1 MSKIKP
7 KEESQTAHFTEPLT
21 ELYRSADRN
30 ELGFTAALTPL
41 DGAASSLDI
50 QHELLR

>member
-1 MSKIKP
+1 MSKIKLR
-7 KEESQTAHFTEPLT
+7 EASQTAHFTEPLT

-30 ELGFTAALTPL
+30 ELGFTAALMPL
-41 DGAASSLDI
+41 DGAASTFDI